1 MYINVNDMTIPEVLK
16 IGTNEQIREKLETV
30 DTLEADCK
38 AAVIKAERDN
48 EITSE
53 QLYFARALIEELQ
66 SALKNTARLTDFK
79 KTFKNML
86 DNSMLEL

>member
-1 MYINVNDMTIPEVLK
+1 MYINVNDMTIQEVLK
-16 IGTNEQIREKLETV
+16 VGTNEQVREKLETV
-30 DTLEADCK
+30 DTIAADCK
-38 AAVIKAERDN
+38 ATIIKAERDT

-53 QLYFARALIEELQ
+53 QLYFARELVEELQ
-66 SALKNTARLTDFK
+66 RVLKNTTRLADFK